1 MSENKGN
8 NQEFGINQI
17 YIKDL
22 SFEALMPLHGL
33 DTEWQPNVAADL
45 NVSHKA
51 LDNDYYEVIV
61 AMKVTTTVKDKTV
74 FIVEIQQAGI
84 FKLAGFGENEMGQL
98 VNSFC
103 PNILFPYL
111 RETVSNCVVKG
122 GYPALHL
129 SPVDFDARY
138 MDMRDKQETK

>member
-1 MSENKGN
+1 MSEENKP

-22 SFEALMPLHGL
+22 SFEAILPLYQL
-33 DTEWQPNVAADL
+33 KADWRPNVSA
-45 NVSHKA
+45 N
-51 LDNDYYEVIV
+51 LDNTFNKVDEDFYEISIK
-61 AMKVTTTVKDKTV
+61 MKVSVSVEEKTV
-74 FIVEIQQAGI
+74 FVVEIEQAGL
-84 FKLAGFGENEMGQL
+84 FKLGGFDEKQMGQL
-98 VNSFC
+98 LNSFC

-111 RETVSNCVVKG
+111 RESVASCVVKG

-138 MDMRDKQETK
+138 VEMLDKKKAS